1 MFKEI
6 FFLQTITWSNITYM
20 SAVHNTLWTLNSTF
34 PSLAEEW
41 SEGETLSAE
50 LNQWVTLMRP
60 WHTLAYTGIPAL
72 PCLYAYDIALNTPH
86 FRRRGRG
93 GKTPQNMRTLHST
106 ALTDTGECTSR
117 KLNCR
122 PICTHFQS
130 SYHENLYIPQN
141 VTTYNFLLP
150 RPVVQ
155 ESRIKCRTKS
165 KSAPGSSEVQPP
177 LK

>member
-1 MFKEI
+1 MTEATSQCTRSDSVWKFKC
-6 FFLQTITWSNITYM
+6 LQMLVSVSFVDKSPVERRMIKHHLHVC
-20 SAVHNTLWTLNSTF
+20 SAIHTLNT
-34 PSLAEEW
+34 
-41 SEGETLSAE
+41 E
-50 LNQWVTLMRP
+50 LNFPLSGWRVKWRRNAECRTKP
-60 WHTLAYTGIPAL
+60 VGDTHATVAYTGIPAL

-106 ALTDTGECTSR
+106 AITDGECTSR

-130 SYHENLYIPQN
+130 SYHENLYIPPN

-155 ESRIKCRTKS
+155 D
-165 KSAPGSSEVQPP
+165 
-177 LK
+177 

>member
-1 MFKEI
+1 MKHG
-6 FFLQTITWSNITYM
+6 LHVCTALYTY
-20 SAVHNTLWTLNSTF
+20 TLNT
-34 PSLAEEW
+34 
-41 SEGETLSAE
+41 E
-50 LNQWVTLMRP
+50 LNFPLSGWRVKWRRNPECRTKP
-60 WHTLAYTGIPAL
+60 VGDNHATVAYQHQPF
-72 PCLYAYDIALNTPH
+72 LYAYDIALNPPH

-106 ALTDTGECTSR
+106 ALTDGECTSR

-130 SYHENLYIPQN
+130 SYHENLYIPPN

-155 ESRIKCRTKS
+155 S
-165 KSAPGSSEVQPP
+165 SAELRVRVHRDLQPASHHQDAEGSAV
-177 LK
+177 